1 MKTIKVYNQVDNRTV
16 GIFQEVDGS
25 FLAMT
30 FTKSK
35 SFKTQKGAE
44 RWIAKF
50 L

>member
-1 MKTIKVYNQVDNRTV
+1 MKIIKVYNQVDNRTV
-16 GIFQEVDGS
+16 GIFQDVDGS
-25 FLAMT
+25 FLAMS
-30 FTKSK
+30 FTQSK